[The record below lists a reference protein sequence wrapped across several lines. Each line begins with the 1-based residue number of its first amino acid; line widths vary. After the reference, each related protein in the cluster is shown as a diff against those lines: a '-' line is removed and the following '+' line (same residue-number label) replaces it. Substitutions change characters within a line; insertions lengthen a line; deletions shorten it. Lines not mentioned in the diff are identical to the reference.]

1 MSSPYEETLA
11 WLYSLSARGIRYE
24 LDRVRGGMAVRGHP
38 ERGLPFVHV
47 TGTNGKG
54 STTAMTEAALRAA
67 GYRTGMFTSPH
78 LNRFTERIR
87 IDGRELA
94 KARVVAGIADIRR
107 DEGRLPRLTFF
118 EHACLLAFEEFHRR
132 EVDIAVLEVGLGG
145 RLDATNVVDP
155 EVSVVTSIAVEH
167 RRILG
172 STRAAIAR
180 EKAGIIK
187 RGRPV
192 VVGVRGGDA
201 RKPIRDRAHRMGSP
215 LLLIDRDFGARPSA
229 RGRGRVDLF
238 CGDRELAGVRLG
250 LAGSHQVDNA
260 ACAYAALLTL
270 RGRGFDVDDEAIRR
284 GLGRVK
290 WPGRLEHVSGAP
302 SFLFD
307 CAHNRPGA
315 ERLAEHLEGLPR
327 KGRRVLLFAALRD
340 KDHVG
345 LLGAL
350 DGHFDKRVYAAP
362 ALRRAVPAS
371 TFTAIR
377 PGSVARSV
385 REGVARA
392 KRMAGADGLVVVAG
406 SLFLVAAARAVV
418 LGVATDPQIGM

>member
-1 MSSPYEETLA
+1 MTPYEETLR
-11 WLYSLSARGIRYE
+11 WLYGLSARGIRYE
-24 LDRVRGGMAVRGHP
+24 LERVRGGMAVRNHP

-54 STTAMTEAALRAA
+54 STTAMVEAALRSA
-67 GYRTGMFTSPH
+67 GHRTGMFTSPH

-87 IDGRELA
+87 IDGRELS
-94 KARVVAGIADIRR
+94 KARVVAGIADIQK

-118 EHACLLAFEEFHRR
+118 EHACLLALEEFHRR
-132 EVDIAVLEVGLGG
+132 DVDIAVLEVGLGG
-145 RLDATNVVDP
+145 RLDATNVIDP
-155 EVSVVTSIAVEH
+155 EVSIITSIAVEH

-172 STRAAIAR
+172 FTRAAIAK

-187 RGRPV
+187 RGKPV
-192 VVGVRGGDA
+192 IVGVRGGDA
-201 RKPIRDRAHRMGSP
+201 RKPIRERARRMQSP
-215 LLLIDRDFGARPSA
+215 ALLIDRDFGATSSA
-229 RGRGRVDLF
+229 TGRQRVDLF
-238 CGDRELAGVRLG
+238 CGDAKLEGVRLG
-250 LAGSHQVDNA
+250 LLGSHQVDNA

-270 RGRGFDVDDEAIRR
+270 RERGFAIDDEAIRR

-290 WPGRLEHVSGAP
+290 WPGRLEHVRGAP

-315 ERLAEHLEGLPR
+315 EKLAEHLDQLPR
-327 KGRRVLLFAALRD
+327 RGRRVLLFAALKD
-340 KDHVG
+340 KDHEG
-345 LLGAL
+345 ILGAL
-350 DGHFDKRVYAAP
+350 DDRFDKRVYASP

-392 KRMAGADGLVVVAG
+392 KRMAGDDGLVVVAG
-406 SLFLVAAARAVV
+406 SLFLVAAARQVV
-418 LGVATDPQIGM
+418 LGVETDPPIGM